1 MIRTLTPS
9 LVNQSASTRPVGPA
23 PTIKT
28 WTSVVDLSARSVSAV
43 MARCLRGCSFGLA
56 DFARGD
62 TVFWAASDARDMP
75 DPQRVVQDPTQL
87 YTIAAAPYESLMLGI
102 FTVHYGPHN

>member
-1 MIRTLTPS
+1 
-9 LVNQSASTRPVGPA
+9 
-23 PTIKT
+23 
-28 WTSVVDLSARSVSAV
+28 

-62 TVFWAASDARDMP
+62 TVFWAASDAQDMP

-102 FTVHYGPHN
+102 FTVHYGPHNDVCNKGKRL